1 MEQSSMLQLILFTL
15 PFMLLLSYLI
25 FKRFPSPKKY
35 PPGPIAW
42 PLIGNT
48 ALSITESQ
56 VHLKICD
63 LVKKHGHVMMLKFGV
78 VPPMVVVSTPET
90 AAIVLKKQDRICSG
104 RSVPHSVKVPGYFEH
119 TMVWADCTEHWKV
132 VRKIFRTEMFSNKMV
147 EAQTSIREEKVRELV
162 RFLRERELG
171 EVVQVN
177 EVIFGCIINVLGA
190 IIFSQN
196 VYDYEGKID
205 NEKGMKGII
214 RQLMVLAAAP
224 NLPDFYPIFGPLDL
238 QRYRKIT
245 TDYVKKINDYWA
257 GIVKERRATKDH
269 SKNDFLDEI
278 FGPGSDTSSCT
289 IEWAMSE
296 LIRNP
301 DKLVKL
307 QEELDKFIG
316 HSREVRESDLENLPY
331 LHACIKETLR
341 LHPPVTFMLPHRT
354 TEEFQLM
361 NYTVPKDSQMLVNMY
376 AIHRDP
382 KLWDDPLSFKPE
394 RFLNSPVD
402 YQGNDFQYLPFGSG
416 RRICPAINMASRS
429 NRFLLASLV
438 HNFEWSLPDG
448 MKPSELDMHGHDH
461 ACSPYNHIKQV
472 QVLGKCEEFHQAALH
487 HVVVNGDRSVHLQKK
502 DEFDGNYELREFGRQ
517 EVERLERKRERLR
530 VRLGHVFINN

>member
-1 MEQSSMLQLILFTL
+1 MTGKIAEATSRRGGGVSPNRTAKSELRQYGPSNGRADGGRGASSGDASAAAAKARRSEPATEWQCAGATDLEEGEATAADLENGEATATTTRRGGGDDDGDGDGGGTSATGRREMVLQGV
-15 PFMLLLSYLI
+15 
-25 FKRFPSPKKY
+25 KWVCREEE
-35 PPGPIAW
+35 
-42 PLIGNT
+42 
-48 ALSITESQ
+48 ESKCNRSKSVADQ
-56 VHLKICD
+56 TTWHLK
-63 LVKKHGHVMMLKFGV
+63 
-78 VPPMVVVSTPET
+78 TPRSGG
-90 AAIVLKKQDRICSG
+90 ARLAVDRDDGGGGEYDGDGGGGGFS
-104 RSVPHSVKVPGYFEH
+104 P
-119 TMVWADCTEHWKV
+119 T
-132 VRKIFRTEMFSNKMV
+132 VRWQMGFAGTRRRAT
-147 EAQTSIREEKVRELV
+147 
-162 RFLRERELG
+162 
-171 EVVQVN
+171 
-177 EVIFGCIINVLGA
+177 GA

-269 SKNDFLDEI
+269 SKNDFLDVVIQAGFTDAQINTVFLEI

-301 DKLVKL
+301 EKLVKL

-316 HSREVRESDLENLPY
+316 LSREVRESDLENLPY

-376 AIHRDP
+376 AIHRDL

-448 MKPSELDMHGHDH
+448 MKPSELDMRDRF
-461 ACSPYNHIKQV
+461 
-472 QVLGKCEEFHQAALH
+472 VLVLAK
-487 HVVVNGDRSVHLQKK
+487 VVPLKVVLRARSASA
-502 DEFDGNYELREFGRQ
+502 F
-517 EVERLERKRERLR
+517 
-530 VRLGHVFINN
+530 